1 MKRLPLKQ
9 ALQRMKI
16 NLNLKPGFSLIELL
30 VAMAII
36 SLVMY
41 SGFKSIAMLEQRSG
55 AAQKRVI
62 WHEKAELIFNSF
74 YALYHSSIVNTA
86 LIEKLNT
93 NPQAYV
99 TGANIDIVVD
109 NTLASATGDAA
120 SSPKKLFLHNVK
132 TDSPP
137 SLKYRVINISGNCF
151 FKTGSAYVYGID
163 CINAGAAAALN
174 TEMNAIFNTHG
185 ILEMNIAML
194 DGRICKVVSYNGNWT
209 LSPNSQCPSS
219 IPSPLPSASASPTTH
234 FMPPRIIVFGSD
246 ASSLNLKY
254 ARSVLENLGS
264 PR

>member
-1 MKRLPLKQ
+1 
-9 ALQRMKI
+9 
-16 NLNLKPGFSLIELL
+16 
-30 VAMAII
+30 
-36 SLVMY
+36 
-41 SGFKSIAMLEQRSG
+41 MLEQRSG

-86 LIEKLNT
+86 LIEKLDT

-151 FKTGSAYVYGID
+151 FKTGSAYIYGID
-163 CINAGAAAALN
+163 CINAGEASTLN
-174 TEMNAIFNTHG
+174 TEMDAIFNTHG

-194 DGRICKVVSYNGNWT
+194 DGRVCKVLSYNANANGNWT
-209 LSPNSQCPSS
+209 LSPNSQCPASTTTT
-219 IPSPLPSASASPTTH
+219 SPTDSPTTY
-234 FMPPRIIVFGSD
+234 FKAPRVVVFGSD
-246 ASSLNLKY
+246 GSSLNLKY
-254 ARSVLENLGS
+254 ARSVLENLVS

>member
-1 MKRLPLKQ
+1 
-9 ALQRMKI
+9 
-16 NLNLKPGFSLIELL
+16 
-30 VAMAII
+30 
-36 SLVMY
+36 
-41 SGFKSIAMLEQRSG
+41 MLEQRSG

-194 DGRICKVVSYNGNWT
+194 DGRICKVVSYNANANGNWT

-219 IPSPLPSASASPTTH
+219 IPSTLPSPSDSPTIY